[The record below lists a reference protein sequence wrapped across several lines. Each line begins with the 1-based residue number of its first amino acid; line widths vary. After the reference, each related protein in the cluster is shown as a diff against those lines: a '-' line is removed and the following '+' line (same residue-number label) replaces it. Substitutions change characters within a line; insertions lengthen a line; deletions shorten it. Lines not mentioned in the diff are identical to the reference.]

1 MSVTVKNPGLSELD
15 ELCIQTIRF
24 LSMEAVQKANSGHPG
39 MPMGMAPAAYVL
51 WTKHMKHNPINPKW
65 HNRDRFVLSAGHGS
79 ALLYSLL
86 HLTGYGITL
95 EDLKNFRQWGS
106 KTPGHPEYEPDLGVE
121 VTTGPLGQGIS
132 NAVGMAIAQKYLANH
147 FNRDGFPIIDY
158 NIYVIASDGDLQ
170 EGVASEA
177 CSLAGHL
184 GLDNL
189 IVVYDDNH
197 ISIDG
202 STDLAFT
209 EDRAKRFE
217 AYGWNVHVVEG
228 DGNDMDAF
236 EKALKNAKAEKQ
248 HPTLIKLRTHIAYG
262 SPNMQDTAEA
272 HGSPLGEDE
281 IKLIKEKFGW
291 DPEKSFY
298 VPDGVKAHM
307 WKVQAEGKKA
317 EAAWDKLFAD
327 YAPKYP
333 ELAAQFKDA
342 VSGKLP
348 VDLDEILPAFEPGSS
363 VATRKASGKVLAALM
378 PKLPLILGGSADLTP
393 SNNTRWP
400 EAKDFQKDAREG
412 RYLRYGIREHGMGAI
427 MNGISVSGLA
437 RAYGGTFLVFS
448 DYMRGAVRVAALSK
462 YPTIFV
468 FTHDSIGIG
477 EDGPTHQPV
486 EHFAALR
493 AIPNLLVFRP
503 ADANETAQAWKY
515 ALEHRDGP
523 VALLL
528 TRQGLPVLDQ
538 AKYTPATNLIKGA
551 YVLLAPEKPD
561 VLLLATGSEVSVAL
575 AAAEALAKENI
586 AAQVVSMPCLELFEK
601 QSQEYKDSVIP
612 PDVTVRVAIEAG
624 VEQGWQKYLG
634 EKGIFIGLSSF
645 GASAPGKVCFEKYGI
660 TTENV
665 IEAARKSTN
674 LNFRRNKTGTIS
686 FQDKLDIRFK
696 GMVDLL
702 MIIIFD
708 LIVFVC
714 AILAL
719 WFAFFLTSVIFPE
732 ETAAVRLAKIVSCI
746 SVICG
751 YAFYTVFDLF
761 RYLRNLFRGF

>member
-15 ELCIQTIRF
+15 ERCIETIRF

-51 WTKHMKHNPINPKW
+51 WTKYMKYNPYNPKW

-79 ALLYSLL
+79 MLLYSLL

-95 EDLKNFRQWGS
+95 DDLKNFRQWGS
-106 KTPGHPEYEPDLGVE
+106 KTPGHPEYEPDRGIE

-132 NAVGMAIAQKYLANH
+132 NAVGMAIAQKYLVNH

-177 CSLAGHL
+177 ASLAGHL

-189 IVVYDDNH
+189 IVIYDDNH

-202 STDLAFT
+202 STDLSFT
-209 EDRAKRFE
+209 EDRANRFK
-217 AYGWNVHVVEG
+217 AYGWNVRVVEG
-228 DGNDMDAF
+228 DGNDMAAF
-236 EKALKNAKAEKQ
+236 EKALKNARREKQ
-248 HPTLIKLRTHIAYG
+248 RPTLIKLRTHIAYG
-262 SPNMQDTAEA
+262 SPNMQDTAGA
-272 HGSPLGEDE
+272 HGAPLGEDE
-281 IKLIKEKFGW
+281 IRLIKQKFGW
-291 DPEKSFY
+291 DPEKSFH
-298 VPDGVKAHM
+298 VPDEVRAYMEKIRR
-307 WKVQAEGKKA
+307 KGKRA
-317 EAAWDKLFAD
+317 EAAWNKLLTK
-327 YAPKYP
+327 YAEAHP
-333 ELAAQFKDA
+333 ELAAQFEDA
-342 VSGKLP
+342 STGKLP
-348 VDLDEILPAFEPGSS
+348 VNLDEVLPSFEPGNS

-400 EAKDFQKDAREG
+400 DAKDFQKDARDG
-412 RYLRYGIREHGMGAI
+412 RYLRYGIREHAMGAI

-437 RAYGGTFLVFS
+437 RAFGGTFLVFS
-448 DYMRGAVRVAALSK
+448 DYMRGAIRVAALSK

-538 AKYTPATNLIKGA
+538 SKYASAANLNKGA
-551 YVLLAPEKPD
+551 YVLRVEGVKRVEGVSPSNRGQDARD
-561 VLLLATGSEVSVAL
+561 TVLLLASGSEVSVAL
-575 AAAEALAKENI
+575 GAAEALAKENI
-586 AAQVVSMPCLELFEK
+586 AAQVVSMPCWELFEK
-601 QSQEYKDSVIP
+601 QSQQYKDSVIP
-612 PDVTVRVAIEAG
+612 PAVRARVGIEAG
-624 VEQGWQKYLG
+624 VEQGWHKYLG
-634 EKGIFIGLSSF
+634 EKGIFIGMSSF
-645 GASAPGKVCFEKYGI
+645 GASAPGKVCFEKFGI
-660 TTENV
+660 TAENV
-665 IEAARKSTN
+665 VKAAKKSMAN
-674 LNFRRNKTGTIS
+674 S
-686 FQDKLDIRFK
+686 D
-696 GMVDLL
+696 
-702 MIIIFD
+702 
-708 LIVFVC
+708 
-714 AILAL
+714 
-719 WFAFFLTSVIFPE
+719 
-732 ETAAVRLAKIVSCI
+732 
-746 SVICG
+746 
-751 YAFYTVFDLF
+751 
-761 RYLRNLFRGF
+761 

>member
-15 ELCIQTIRF
+15 ERCIETIRF

-51 WTKHMKHNPINPKW
+51 WTKYIKHNPYNPKW

-79 ALLYSLL
+79 MLLYSLL

-95 EDLKNFRQWGS
+95 DDLKNFRQWGS
-106 KTPGHPEYEPDLGVE
+106 KTPGHPEYEPDRGIE

-177 CSLAGHL
+177 ASLAGHL

-189 IVVYDDNH
+189 IVIYDDNH

-202 STDLAFT
+202 STDLSFT
-209 EDRAKRFE
+209 EDRANRFK
-217 AYGWNVHVVEG
+217 AYGWNVRVVEG
-228 DGNDMDAF
+228 DGNDMAAF
-236 EKALKNAKAEKQ
+236 EKALKNARREKQ
-248 HPTLIKLRTHIAYG
+248 RPTLIKLRTHIAYG
-262 SPNMQDTAEA
+262 SPNMQDTAGA
-272 HGSPLGEDE
+272 HGAPLGEDE
-281 IKLIKEKFGW
+281 IRLIKQKFGW
-291 DPEKSFY
+291 DPEKSFH
-298 VPDGVKAHM
+298 VPDEVRAYMEKIRR
-307 WKVQAEGKKA
+307 KGKRA
-317 EAAWDKLFAD
+317 EAAWNKLLTK
-327 YAPKYP
+327 YAEAHP
-333 ELAAQFKDA
+333 ELAAQFEDA
-342 VSGKLP
+342 AAGKLP
-348 VDLDEILPAFEPGSS
+348 VNLDEVLPSFEPGNS

-400 EAKDFQKDAREG
+400 DAKDFQKDARDG
-412 RYLRYGIREHGMGAI
+412 RYLRYGIREHAMGAI

-437 RAYGGTFLVFS
+437 RAFGGTFLVFS
-448 DYMRGAVRVAALSK
+448 DYMRGAIRVAALSK

-538 AKYTPATNLIKGA
+538 SKYASAANLNKGA
-551 YVLLAPEKPD
+551 YVLRVEGVKRVEGVSPSNRGQDARD
-561 VLLLATGSEVSVAL
+561 TVLLLASGSEVSVAL
-575 AAAEALAKENI
+575 GAAEALAKENI
-586 AAQVVSMPCLELFEK
+586 AAQVVSMPCWELFEK
-601 QSQEYKDSVIP
+601 QSQQYKDSVIP
-612 PDVTVRVAIEAG
+612 PAVRARVGIEAG
-624 VEQGWQKYLG
+624 VEQGWHKYLG
-634 EKGIFIGLSSF
+634 EKGIFIGMSSF
-645 GASAPGKVCFEKYGI
+645 GASAPGKVCFEKFGI
-660 TTENV
+660 TAENV
-665 IEAARKSTN
+665 VKAAKKSMAN
-674 LNFRRNKTGTIS
+674 S
-686 FQDKLDIRFK
+686 D
-696 GMVDLL
+696 
-702 MIIIFD
+702 
-708 LIVFVC
+708 
-714 AILAL
+714 
-719 WFAFFLTSVIFPE
+719 
-732 ETAAVRLAKIVSCI
+732 
-746 SVICG
+746 
-751 YAFYTVFDLF
+751 
-761 RYLRNLFRGF
+761 